1 MRIAIAG
8 ATGTVGRHI
17 VETARDRGHEVVAL
31 SRSSGQ
37 DVSTGAGLVEA
48 VAGADAVIDVTNVL
62 TTSASKSRQFFTRAT
77 RNLLAAERSAG
88 VGHHVSLS
96 IVGIDGA
103 DAGYYAGKLAQ

>member
-8 ATGTVGRHI
+8 ATGTVGHHI
-17 VETARDRGHEVVAL
+17 LETARDRGHEVVAL

-62 TTSASKSRQFFTRAT
+62 TTSASKSRQF
-77 RNLLAAERSAG
+77 LKIGE
-88 VGHHVSLS
+88 
-96 IVGIDGA
+96 
-103 DAGYYAGKLAQ
+103 LAQ